1 LKNHQLSTA
10 VEKAKIQEVLKQ
22 LFEIDRDMR
31 KLLNQPSDN
40 NFF

>member
-1 LKNHQLSTA
+1 
-10 VEKAKIQEVLKQ
+10 LKQ

-40 NFF
+40 NFFWNGVKFSSKT